1 MQPNLG
7 NLKKRIR
14 ENRDIIDR
22 ISAKLP
28 GFKGYADRADSH
40 DADAIIRNLLAD
52 RIRKFKN
59 VINAKS
65 LELAKRGEYLTLPDF
80 ESLDIELETVV
91 KKCQHA
97 GSGASASL
105 SRIAVTGDDMAR
117 LLEYDWSLITAI
129 DDLEK
134 MADEIR
140 TASADNLGAVTREF
154 ASKLK
159 EFEKNFDERKNV
171 LLEVL

>member
-7 NLKKRIR
+7 DLKKRLR

-28 GFKGYADRADSH
+28 GFKGYADRAESH
-40 DADAIIRNLLAD
+40 DADAIIRNLIVD

-59 VINAKS
+59 EINAKS
-65 LELAKRGEYLTLPDF
+65 LELSKRGEYLTLPYL
-80 ESLDIELETVV
+80 ESLDIELEIIV
-91 KKCQHA
+91 KKCQYA
-97 GSGASASL
+97 GPGAPASL
-105 SRIAVTGDDMAR
+105 APIALAGDDMAR

-129 DDLEK
+129 DDLEN
-134 MADEIR
+134 MAIEIR
-140 TASADNLGAVTREF
+140 SASADNLGAVTHDFEI
-154 ASKLK
+154 KLK
-159 EFEKNFDERKNV
+159 EFEKNFDDRKNV